1 MAIHRNQFQ
10 PQRKQLNLKA
20 TRREKSINQVV
31 EALKLASAPL
41 FLNTFT
47 HNFAH
52 RLKSL
57 NSPLT
62 WGYGVFPQVTG
73 LVTTTTYNYMK
84 TPVRFPV
91 VNFLNTQVLKQKTCK
106 VLLQRE
112 G

>member
-1 MAIHRNQFQ
+1 MWVTTSRAVN
-10 PQRKQLNLKA
+10 
-20 TRREKSINQVV
+20 
-31 EALKLASAPL
+31 ALKPFSISSL
-41 FLNTFT
+41 LNGFT

-84 TPVRFPV
+84 TPVRFPIDI
-91 VNFLNTQVLKQKTCK
+91 FLNVQLLKQKTCK